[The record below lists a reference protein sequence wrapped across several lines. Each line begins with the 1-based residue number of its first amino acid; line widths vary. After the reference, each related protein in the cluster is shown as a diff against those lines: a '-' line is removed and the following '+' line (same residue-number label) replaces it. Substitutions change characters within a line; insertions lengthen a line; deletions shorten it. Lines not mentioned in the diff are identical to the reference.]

1 MSNYTLSFTPV
12 VPLQPFQVEMVT
24 DKTPSIISFVDPNN
38 FESVNNLISI
48 EFVSPEQKV
57 TYYNDESGSRTIRV
71 RSITNTIPGAWS
83 DTLFILQNIPN
94 TDYVPYTVDI
104 IPAYTTNTLN
114 TRWKLENDDI
124 SFGPYIGNVDNT
136 QYILPGT
143 YILSIVDLA
152 GNKLL
157 QQNVTIDSNN
167 TISQIF
173 LNTNMGALTSL
184 FSVPDGV
191 DKSLFSYILISDF
204 ASSSLI
210 NNYDNQQNQYD
221 VGLYYIVVLYQ
232 NQILSALD
240 DTVNFGV
247 YINKDDDKTLLIN
260 IVYSG
265 DVFKIESIS

>member
-12 VPLQPFQVEMVT
+12 IPLQPFQVEMVT
-24 DKTPSIISFVDPNN
+24 DTTLSVISFVDPNN
-38 FESVNNLISI
+38 FEPVNNLVSV
-48 EFVSPEQKV
+48 EFVSPEQKL
-57 TYYNDESGSRTIRV
+57 TYYNDGSGSRTIRI
-71 RSITNTIPGAWS
+71 RSITETIPGAWS
-83 DTLFILQNIPN
+83 DTLFLLQNIPN
-94 TDYVPYTVDI
+94 TEYILYTVDI
-104 IPAYTTNTLN
+104 IPAYMSNTVN
-114 TRWKLENDDI
+114 IRWKLENGDI
-124 SFGPYIGNVDNT
+124 SFGPYIGNIDNI

-143 YILSIVDLA
+143 YILSVIDLA
-152 GNKLL
+152 GNKLS

-167 TISQIF
+167 TTSQIF
-173 LNTNMGALTSL
+173 LNTNMGALSGT

-204 ASSSLI
+204 ASSSLT